1 MFRKTLLILTAG
13 ALSTLAACH
22 QAKPATTPSEAQAS
36 TTEPAAAP
44 DRDARDPA
52 GFAPTTR
59 PGQPAIHRWPAPAPE
74 PTATST
80 DDPLRVLELP

>member
-1 MFRKTLLILTAG
+1 MFRKTLSILTAG

-22 QAKPATTPSEAQAS
+22 QAKPAATPYEAQAAA
-36 TTEPAAAP
+36 TEPATADRSA
-44 DRDARDPA
+44 RDAA

-59 PGQPAIHRWPAPAPE
+59 PAQPVIQRWPAPAPE